1 MHMKRSYQK
10 SFISLSI
17 LALLLASCGKNNVSR
32 GTGWAINS
40 KSGGFQYNTDFE
52 EQETGPGL
60 VFIEGGTF
68 TKGQVQDDV
77 MHDWNNAPTQQH
89 VMSFYIDE
97 TEVTNLMYNEYL
109 NWLETV
115 FPTQN
120 PDYRLI
126 YNGALPDTLVWRNT
140 LGYVEELTTNYLRHP
155 AYSEYPVVGVNW
167 LQAVQYAEWRSDRVN
182 EFILEREGF
191 VKKDVR
197 YTDVDANSTF
207 NTKTYLKRPEVSY
220 GGKTDSL
227 SENNTPLINSGKR
240 GTVQKDTATINNYAK
255 IENGLFLLSYR
266 LPTETEWEY
275 AALALAGDREYNT
288 YRGKKKYPWSG
299 EYTRSGERRTEGDQL
314 ANFKFG
320 KGDYGGIAGWSDDG
334 GDITI
339 QVKSYPPNDFGV
351 YDMAGNVAEWVS
363 DVYRPIIDDEYND
376 FNYYRGN
383 IYTKTVIGED
393 GKAEIVPEDE
403 LIFDTLPNGK
413 VYLKKIPGNIV
424 EEAIDEEETFLRQN
438 FSESDNRNFRDGD
451 RESTKKFR
459 DLPDENSEESNKPES
474 NMMYNAP
481 IHAKVSFD
489 AEGNRIVTVDKSSKR
504 TSLITD
510 EVRVYKGGSWK
521 DRAYWLDPAQRR
533 YLPQYIATDYIGF
546 RCAMSRVGSKNK
558 IKKTARHKRSK

>member
-1 MHMKRSYQK
+1 M
-10 SFISLSI
+10 F
-17 LALLLASCGKNNVSR
+17 ALLLASCGKNNMSR

-120 PDYRLI
+120 PDYQLI

-155 AYSEYPVVGVNW
+155 AYAEYFVVGVNW

-227 SENNTPLINSGKR
+227 SENNTLLSIQGKEEPFKKIRRPLIIMRRLRTDSFFYPTDCPQKR
-240 GTVQKDTATINNYAK
+240 NGSMLLLPWPV
-255 IENGLFLLSYR
+255 IENTI
-266 LPTETEWEY
+266 PTE
-275 AALALAGDREYNT
+275 GRKIPMVG
-288 YRGKKKYPWSG
+288 RIYPL
-299 EYTRSGERRTEGDQL
+299 RRTK
-314 ANFKFG
+314 N
-320 KGDYGGIAGWSDDG
+320 GGRS
-334 GDITI
+334 
-339 QVKSYPPNDFGV
+339 
-351 YDMAGNVAEWVS
+351 
-363 DVYRPIIDDEYND
+363 
-376 FNYYRGN
+376 
-383 IYTKTVIGED
+383 IG
-393 GKAEIVPEDE
+393 
-403 LIFDTLPNGK
+403 
-413 VYLKKIPGNIV
+413 
-424 EEAIDEEETFLRQN
+424 
-438 FSESDNRNFRDGD
+438 
-451 RESTKKFR
+451 
-459 DLPDENSEESNKPES
+459 
-474 NMMYNAP
+474 
-481 IHAKVSFD
+481 
-489 AEGNRIVTVDKSSKR
+489 
-504 TSLITD
+504 
-510 EVRVYKGGSWK
+510 
-521 DRAYWLDPAQRR
+521 
-533 YLPQYIATDYIGF
+533 
-546 RCAMSRVGSKNK
+546 
-558 IKKTARHKRSK
+558 

>member
-1 MHMKRSYQK
+1 M
-10 SFISLSI
+10 
-17 LALLLASCGKNNVSR
+17 SR

-120 PDYRLI
+120 PDYQLI

-240 GTVQKDTATINNYAK
+240 GTVKKDTATINNYAK

-481 IHAKVSFD
+481 IHAKVSYD
-489 AEGNRIVTVDKSSKR
+489 AEGNRIVTVDKSNKR

>member
-1 MHMKRSYQK
+1 MKRSYLK

-17 LALLLASCGKNNVSR
+17 FALLLASCGKNNMSR

-120 PDYRLI
+120 PDYQLI

-197 YTDVDANSTF
+197 YTEVDANSTF

-275 AALALAGDREYNT
+275 AALALVGDREYNT

-383 IYTKTVIGED
+383 IYTKSVIGED

-403 LIFDTLPNGK
+403 LVFDTLPNGK

-481 IHAKVSFD
+481 IHAKVSYD
-489 AEGNRIVTVDKSSKR
+489 AEGNRIVTVDKSNKR

>member
-1 MHMKRSYQK
+1 MHMKRSYLK
-10 SFISLSI
+10 SFISLSMF
-17 LALLLASCGKNNVSR
+17 ALLLASCGKNNMSR

-120 PDYRLI
+120 PDYQLI
-126 YNGALPDTLVWRNT
+126 YNGALPDTLVWRNA

-383 IYTKTVIGED
+383 IYTK
-393 GKAEIVPEDE
+393 P
-403 LIFDTLPNGK
+403 L
-413 VYLKKIPGNIV
+413 
-424 EEAIDEEETFLRQN
+424 
-438 FSESDNRNFRDGD
+438 
-451 RESTKKFR
+451 
-459 DLPDENSEESNKPES
+459 
-474 NMMYNAP
+474 
-481 IHAKVSFD
+481 
-489 AEGNRIVTVDKSSKR
+489 
-504 TSLITD
+504 
-510 EVRVYKGGSWK
+510 
-521 DRAYWLDPAQRR
+521 
-533 YLPQYIATDYIGF
+533 
-546 RCAMSRVGSKNK
+546 
-558 IKKTARHKRSK
+558 